1 MSYINLLIL
10 KLNNLS
16 LLEHSVLQ
24 LCKQARIEDVSSTLK
39 ENGKII
45 ISLQKK
51 GLISTI
57 KGKKGED
64 ECKLWRATKIGTE
77 LLDYISTPDILD
89 GDIQMFHYLCDMY
102 LQEDKNR
109 KIGNRKASLICCAQ
123 FRQILSL
130 TLHEMYYLCEMFI
143 NNMAYTKILEY
154 IFFERKHNPYGK
166 FKDNLEASKLYQ
178 FWMDNEYEIRDYWK
192 LKIKE

>member
-109 KIGNRKASLICCAQ
+109 KAPACLPVDRNFHPKPCGRQEPALSSHTDDCWNNRTP
-123 FRQILSL
+123 FPTRQ
-130 TLHEMYYLCEMFI
+130 
-143 NNMAYTKILEY
+143 
-154 IFFERKHNPYGK
+154 
-166 FKDNLEASKLYQ
+166 
-178 FWMDNEYEIRDYWK
+178 
-192 LKIKE
+192 